1 MGMGERMLNIKN
13 VSKQFN
19 NGFVALENVS
29 LQVKPGEIVS
39 LVGTSGCGKSTL
51 LRIIS
56 GLESPSSGGVFLNSE
71 LITAPHAQIDVIFQ
85 EPRLM
90 PWLTVWDNVKFGLGN
105 TFRKASYQRD
115 ALIAATLAKVGLT
128 EAAQALPRQLSGGM
142 AQRVSIA
149 RALVTQPSILLL
161 DEPFSALDA
170 FTRTKLQDHLLHIW
184 NEDRPT
190 LILVTHDIEE
200 ALVMSDR
207 IVVMRGNPGRV
218 YRSFTP
224 DLPRPRKRT
233 ELHLQQWKERLLTEL
248 DLSLEDHSAEAP
260 ERVQV
265 MGNGVVGNG
274 VVGKG

>member
-1 MGMGERMLNIKN
+1 MLKIEN
-13 VSKQFN
+13 VYKRFK
-19 NGFVALENVS
+19 NGFVALEDVS

-39 LVGTSGCGKSTL
+39 LIGTSGCGKSTL

-56 GLESPSSGGVFLNSE
+56 GLEPPSSGQVLLNSE
-71 LITAPHAQIDVIFQ
+71 QITAPHAKIDVIFQ

-90 PWLTVWDNVKFGLGN
+90 PWLTVWDNVKFGLG
-105 TFRKASYQRD
+105 KASHQHR

-170 FTRTKLQDHLLHIW
+170 FTRTTLQDHLLDIW
-184 NEDRPT
+184 KDGSPQIHQRPT

-207 IVVMRGNPGRV
+207 IIVMRGNPGRIH
-218 YRSFTP
+218 REFTI

-233 ELHLQQWKERLLTEL
+233 EQNLQRWKERLLTEL
-248 DLSLEDHSAEAP
+248 DLSLE
-260 ERVQV
+260 ERLEERLEEYPLTQAIH
-265 MGNGVVGNG
+265 
-274 VVGKG
+274 

>member
-1 MGMGERMLNIKN
+1 MLKIEN
-13 VSKQFN
+13 VYKRFN

-39 LVGTSGCGKSTL
+39 LIGTSGCGKSTL

-56 GLESPSSGGVFLNSE
+56 GLESPSSGSVFLNSE
-71 LITAPHAQIDVIFQ
+71 LITSPHSEIDVIFQ

-90 PWLTVWDNVKFGLGN
+90 PWLTVWNNVKFGLD
-105 TFRKASYQRD
+105 RASQRND
-115 ALIAATLAKVGLT
+115 ALIATTLAKVGLT
-128 EAAQALPRQLSGGM
+128 EASQALPRQLSGGM

-170 FTRTKLQDHLLHIW
+170 FTRTKLQDHLLDIW
-184 NEDRPT
+184 NDERLT

-207 IVVMRGNPGRV
+207 IIVMRGNPGHI
-218 YRSFTP
+218 YQEFTI

-233 ELHLQQWKERLLTEL
+233 EHNLQRWKERLITEL
-248 DLSLEDHSAEAP
+248 DLSLEEPSLAERSLQ
-260 ERVQV
+260 EVIL
-265 MGNGVVGNG
+265 N
-274 VVGKG
+274 

>member
-1 MGMGERMLNIKN
+1 MLNIEK
-13 VSKQFN
+13 VCKQFS
-19 NGFVALENVS
+19 NGFVALEDVD
-29 LQVKPGEIVS
+29 LQVQPGEIVS

-56 GLESPSSGGVFLNSE
+56 GLESPSAGGVFLDSE
-71 LITAPHAQIDVIFQ
+71 LITAPHAKIDVIFQ

-90 PWLTVWDNVKFGLGN
+90 PWLTVWDNVKFGLGH
-105 TFRKASYQRD
+105 TSRKAARQHD

-170 FTRTKLQDHLLHIW
+170 FTRTTLQDHLLHIW
-184 NEDRPT
+184 NEERPT

-207 IVVMRGNPGRV
+207 IVVMRGNPGRI
-218 YRSFTP
+218 YREFTP
-224 DLPRPRKRT
+224 NLSRPRKRT
-233 ELHLQQWKERLLTEL
+233 EPQLQQWKERLLTEL
-248 DLSLEDHSAEAP
+248 DLSLDVEERILEESG
-260 ERVQV
+260 RVQV
-265 MGNGVVGNG
+265 ISNW
-274 VVGKG
+274 